1 MTATAPEHV
10 PVVVIGAG
18 PTGLTAATLMARHGV
33 PALVLERHRAP
44 YPLPRA
50 VHLDDE
56 VHRILQTVG
65 IHETFGAVTR
75 PARGMRL
82 LDGSHRVLAEFR
94 RDNPCGWHGFPEA
107 NMFDQ
112 PELEQLLRDNL
123 AEQPLVTLRGGME
136 VTALTPPPHNGAP
149 VRVTFRDEDTGVIHT
164 LLADSVLGCDGA
176 GSLVRAVIGSRMQDL
191 AAPQQWLVVDV
202 RCRLPLPA
210 WDGVHQIC
218 DPQRAATYMRI
229 GEDRYR
235 WEFRLHTGE
244 QPEELTDRQRLLALI
259 APWTPGIPE
268 DELHVLRTASY
279 TFRAQVAD
287 RWRQGRIFLL
297 GDAAHLTPPFIGQG
311 LGAGMR
317 DAHNLAWKLARVL
330 TGRAGETLLDTYQ
343 AERHRHA
350 RQLIRTA
357 VAIGAVMTG
366 GGTVTALA
374 RNTALPALSRLPGA
388 SRLVLS
394 AVSPPLRP
402 GPLAGSRRPGHPR
415 PGTRCP
421 QPRLPDAD
429 GTPRLLDERLGEG
442 FAVLATAPLSPALL
456 ALVRAL
462 DARVIHL
469 HAPRRRRS
477 GTDGAE
483 HRAEA
488 DPGTSALV
496 RWMGTAGAVLLRP
509 DRVVLATAARP
520 RRPGTTCGDDLAAAS
535 AAWAALLCGSGRA
548 AEGTPQGHGTT
559 VTAAE

>member
-1 MTATAPEHV
+1 MTATTPERV
-10 PVVVIGAG
+10 PVVVVGAG
-18 PTGLTAATLMARHGV
+18 PTGLTAATLLARHGV
-33 PALVLERHRAP
+33 PTLVLERHRAP

-56 VHRILQTVG
+56 VHRILQAVG
-65 IHETFGAVTR
+65 IHEKFSEITR

-82 LDGSHRVLAEFR
+82 LDGSHRVLAEFL
-94 RDNPCGWHGFPEA
+94 RDKPYGWHGFPQA

-123 AEQPLVTLRGGME
+123 AKHPLVTLRGGIE
-136 VTALTPPPHNGAP
+136 VTAVAPPPRSGAP
-149 VRVTFRDEDTGVIHT
+149 VEVSFRDEDTGVART
-164 LLADSVLGCDGA
+164 LLADAVLGCDGA
-176 GSLVRAVIGSRMQDL
+176 GSLARACIGSRMQDL
-191 AAPQQWLVVDV
+191 ATDQQWLVVDI

-218 DPQRAATYMRI
+218 DPQRAATYMRV

-235 WEFRLHTGE
+235 WEFRLRTGE
-244 QPEELTDRQRLLALI
+244 QPEELTDRKRLLALI

-287 RWRQGRIFLL
+287 RWHKGRIFLL

-311 LGAGMR
+311 MGAGMR

-330 TGRAGETLLDTYQ
+330 TGRASEALLDTYQ

-357 VAIGAVMTG
+357 VGVGAVMTG
-366 GGTVTALA
+366 GGTGTALA
-374 RNTALPALSRLPGA
+374 RKAILPAVSRLPGA
-388 SRLVLS
+388 SELVLS

-402 GPLAGSRRPGHPR
+402 GPLVGSRRLGHPR
-415 PGTRCP
+415 PGTLCP
-421 QPRLPDAD
+421 QPLVPGPD
-429 GTPRLLDERLGEG
+429 GTPRLLDDLLGEG
-442 FAVLATAPLSPALL
+442 FALLATAPLSPALH

-462 DARVIHL
+462 DARVVHL
-469 HAPRRRRS
+469 HDPRRQQP
-477 GTDGAE
+477 GTGGADLG
-483 HRAEA
+483 A
-488 DPGTSALV
+488 DPGTSALLH
-496 RWMGTAGAVLLRP
+496 WMGTAGAVLLRP

-520 RRPGTTCGDDLAAAS
+520 RPGRTCGDDLAAAVT
-535 AAWAALLCGSGRA
+535 AWAPMLCSRGRA
-548 AEGTPQGHGTT
+548 AGAP
-559 VTAAE
+559 

>member
-1 MTATAPEHV
+1 MTATIPEHV

-18 PTGLTAATLMARHGV
+18 PTGLTAATLLARRGV

-56 VHRILQTVG
+56 VHRILQAVG
-65 IHETFGAVTR
+65 IHDAFGAISR
-75 PARGMRL
+75 PTRGMRL

-94 RDNPCGWHGFPEA
+94 RDNPCGRYGFPEA

-112 PELEQLLRDNL
+112 PELERLLRDNL
-123 AEQPLVTLRGGME
+123 RHHPLVTLRGGIE
-136 VTALTPPPHNGAP
+136 VTAVTPPPHGGAP
-149 VRVTFRDEDTGVIHT
+149 VPVIYRDEDTGVSHT
-164 LLADSVLGCDGA
+164 VRADAVLGCDGA
-176 GSLVRAVIGSRMQDL
+176 GSLVRASIGSRMQDL
-191 AAPQQWLVVDV
+191 AHPQQWLVVDI

-218 DPQRAATYMRI
+218 DPRRAATYMRVA
-229 GEDRYR
+229 EDRYR
-235 WEFRLHTGE
+235 WEFRLRTGE
-244 QPEELTDRQRLLALI
+244 QPQEFTDRRRLLALI

-268 DELHVLRTASY
+268 EELHVLRTAAY

-287 RWRQGRIFLL
+287 GWRQGRIFLL

-311 LGAGMR
+311 MGAGMR

-330 TGRAGETLLDTYQ
+330 TGRASEALLDTYQ

-350 RQLIRTA
+350 QQLIRTA
-357 VAIGAVMTG
+357 VTVGAVMTG
-366 GGTVTALA
+366 GGTGTALA
-374 RNTALPALSRLPGA
+374 RKAVLPVLSRLPGA
-388 SRLVLS
+388 SGLVLS

-402 GPLAGSRRPGHPR
+402 GLLAGPRRPGHPH
-415 PGTRCP
+415 PGTLCP
-421 QPRLPDAD
+421 QPLLPDAD
-429 GTPRLLDERLGEG
+429 GDPRLLDDLFGEG
-442 FAVLATAPLSPALL
+442 FALLASTPLSPALHAL
-456 ALVRAL
+456 ARTL

-469 HAPRRRRS
+469 HDPRRQGS
-477 GTDGAE
+477 GTRRGAE

-488 DPGTSALV
+488 DPGTRALV

-520 RRPGTTCGDDLAAAS
+520 RRPDTTCGDDLAATS
-535 AAWAALLCGSGRA
+535 AAWASLLCSSGRA
-548 AEGTPQGHGTT
+548 AGGPPT
-559 VTAAE
+559 VVAEPR

>member
-1 MTATAPEHV
+1 MTATTPERV
-10 PVVVIGAG
+10 PVVVVGAG
-18 PTGLTAATLMARHGV
+18 PTGLTAATLLARHGV

-56 VHRILQTVG
+56 VHRILQAVG
-65 IHETFGAVTR
+65 IHEAFSEITR

-82 LDGSHRVLAEFR
+82 LDGSHRVLAEFL
-94 RDNPCGWHGFPEA
+94 RDKPYGWHGFPQA

-123 AEQPLVTLRGGME
+123 AKHPLVTLRGGIE
-136 VTALTPPPHNGAP
+136 VTSVAPPPHSGAP
-149 VRVTFRDEDTGVIHT
+149 VEVSFRDEDTGVART
-164 LLADSVLGCDGA
+164 LLADAVLGCDGA
-176 GSLVRAVIGSRMQDL
+176 GSLVRACIGSRMRDL
-191 AAPQQWLVVDV
+191 ATDQQWLVVDI

-218 DPQRAATYMRI
+218 DPQRAATYMRV

-235 WEFRLHTGE
+235 WEFRLRTGE
-244 QPEELTDRQRLLALI
+244 QPEELTDRKRLLALI
-259 APWTPGIPE
+259 APWTPGISE

-287 RWRQGRIFLL
+287 RWHKGRIFLL

-311 LGAGMR
+311 MGAGMR
-317 DAHNLAWKLARVL
+317 DAHNLTWKLARVL
-330 TGRAGETLLDTYQ
+330 TGRASEALLDTYQ

-357 VAIGAVMTG
+357 VGVGAVMTG
-366 GGTVTALA
+366 GGTGTALA
-374 RNTALPALSRLPGA
+374 RKAILPAVSRLPGA
-388 SRLVLS
+388 SELVLS

-402 GPLAGSRRPGHPR
+402 GPLVGSRRRGHPR
-415 PGTRCP
+415 PGTLCP
-421 QPRLPDAD
+421 QPLVPGPD
-429 GTPRLLDERLGEG
+429 GTPRLLDDLLGEG
-442 FAVLATAPLSPALL
+442 FALLATAPLSPALH

-469 HAPRRRRS
+469 HDPRRRP
-477 GTDGAE
+477 GTGGAE

-488 DPGTSALV
+488 GTSALV

-520 RRPGTTCGDDLAAAS
+520 RPGTTCGDDLAAP
-535 AAWAALLCGSGRA
+535 AAVWAPLLCSNGRA
-548 AEGTPQGHGTT
+548 AGAPPPWPPSRRDGG
-559 VTAAE
+559 

>member
-1 MTATAPEHV
+1 MTTTAPEHV
-10 PVVVIGAG
+10 PVAVIGAG
-18 PTGLTAATLMARHGV
+18 PTGLTAATLLARHGV
-33 PALVLERHRAP
+33 PSLVLERHRAP

-56 VHRILQTVG
+56 VHRILQAVG
-65 IHETFGAVTR
+65 IHEPFSAIAR

-82 LDGSHRVLAEFR
+82 LDGSHRVLAEFL
-94 RDNPCGWHGFPEA
+94 RDNPYGWHGFPQA

-123 AEQPLVTLRGGME
+123 EKHPLVTLRGGIE
-136 VTALTPPPHNGAP
+136 VTAVTPPPHSGAP
-149 VRVTFRDEDTGVIHT
+149 VQVTFRDEDTGVSRT
-164 LLADSVLGCDGA
+164 LLADAVLGCDGA
-176 GSLVRAVIGSRMQDL
+176 GSLVRASSGSRMQDL
-191 AAPQQWLVVDV
+191 ATPQQWLVVDV
-202 RCRLPLPA
+202 RCSPPLPA

-218 DPQRAATYMRI
+218 DPQRAATYMRV

-235 WEFRLHTGE
+235 WEFRLRTGE
-244 QPEELTDRQRLLALI
+244 QPEELTDRGRLLALI
-259 APWTPGIPE
+259 APWTRGIPE

-287 RWRQGRIFLL
+287 RWRNGRMFLL

-311 LGAGMR
+311 MGAGMR

-330 TGRAGETLLDTYQ
+330 TGRASEALLDTYQ

-357 VAIGAVMTG
+357 VAVGAVMTG
-366 GGTVTALA
+366 GGTGTALA
-374 RNTALPALSRLPGA
+374 RTAVLPALSRLPGA
-388 SRLVLS
+388 SGFVLS

-402 GPLAGSRRPGHPR
+402 GLLVGSRRLGHPR
-415 PGTRCP
+415 PGTLCP
-421 QPRLPDAD
+421 QPLVPGAD
-429 GTPRLLDERLGEG
+429 GTLRLLDDLLGEG
-442 FAVLATAPLSPALL
+442 FALLTTAPLSPALR

-462 DARVIHL
+462 DARVVHL
-469 HAPRRRRS
+469 RDFRRRP

-483 HRAEA
+483 HHAE
-488 DPGTSALV
+488 PGTSALA

-520 RRPGTTCGDDLAAAS
+520 RPGRACGDDLAAA
-535 AAWAALLCGSGRA
+535 AAVWAPLCLAPQAVRDLQAA
-548 AEGTPQGHGTT
+548 AET
-559 VTAAE
+559 

>member
-1 MTATAPEHV
+1 MTATTPERV
-10 PVVVIGAG
+10 PVVVVGAG
-18 PTGLTAATLMARHGV
+18 PTGLTAATLLARHGV
-33 PALVLERHRAP
+33 PTLVLERHRAP

-56 VHRILQTVG
+56 VHRILQAVG
-65 IHETFGAVTR
+65 IHEKFSEITR

-82 LDGSHRVLAEFR
+82 LDGSHRVLAEFL
-94 RDNPCGWHGFPEA
+94 RDKPYGWNGFPQA

-123 AEQPLVTLRGGME
+123 AKHPLVTLRGGIE
-136 VTALTPPPHNGAP
+136 VTAVAPPPHSGAP
-149 VRVTFRDEDTGVIHT
+149 VEVSFRDEDTGVART
-164 LLADSVLGCDGA
+164 LLADAVLGCDGA
-176 GSLVRAVIGSRMQDL
+176 GSLVRACIGSRLQDL
-191 AAPQQWLVVDV
+191 ATDQQWLVVDI

-218 DPQRAATYMRI
+218 DPQRAATYMRV

-235 WEFRLHTGE
+235 WEFRLRTGE
-244 QPEELTDRQRLLALI
+244 QPEELTDRKRLLALI

-287 RWRQGRIFLL
+287 RWHKGRIFLL

-311 LGAGMR
+311 MGAGMR

-330 TGRAGETLLDTYQ
+330 TGRASEALLDTYQ

-357 VAIGAVMTG
+357 VGVGAVMTG
-366 GGTVTALA
+366 GGTGTALA
-374 RNTALPALSRLPGA
+374 RKAILPAVSRLPGA
-388 SRLVLS
+388 SELVLS

-402 GPLAGSRRPGHPR
+402 GPLVGSRRLGHPR
-415 PGTRCP
+415 PGTLCP
-421 QPRLPDAD
+421 QPLVPGPDGA
-429 GTPRLLDERLGEG
+429 PRLLDDLLGEG
-442 FAVLATAPLSPALL
+442 FALLATAPLSPALH

-462 DARVIHL
+462 DARVVHL
-469 HAPRRRRS
+469 HDPRRQQP
-477 GTDGAE
+477 GTGGADLG
-483 HRAEA
+483 A
-488 DPGTSALV
+488 DPGTSALLH
-496 RWMGTAGAVLLRP
+496 WMGTAGAVLLRP

-520 RRPGTTCGDDLAAAS
+520 RPGRTCGDDLAAAVT
-535 AAWAALLCGSGRA
+535 AWAPMLCSRGA
-548 AEGTPQGHGTT
+548 IT
-559 VTAAE
+559 VATEPA

>member
-1 MTATAPEHV
+1 MTATTPEHV

-18 PTGLTAATLMARHGV
+18 PTGLTAATLLARHGV

-56 VHRILQTVG
+56 VHRILQAMA
-65 IHETFGAVTR
+65 IHETFSAITR

-94 RDNPCGWHGFPEA
+94 RDNPCGRYGFPEA

-112 PELEQLLRDNL
+112 PELEQLMRDNL
-123 AEQPLVTLRGGME
+123 QDHPLVTLRGGIE
-136 VTALTPPPHNGAP
+136 VTAVSSPPHGGAP
-149 VRVTFRDEDTGVIHT
+149 VPVTFRDEDTGVTRTI
-164 LLADSVLGCDGA
+164 LADAVLGCDGA
-176 GSLVRAVIGSRMQDL
+176 GSLVRASIGSRMQDL
-191 AAPQQWLVVDV
+191 AASQQWLVVDV
-202 RCRLPLPA
+202 RCRPPLPA

-218 DPQRAATYMRI
+218 DPQRAATYMRV

-235 WEFRLHTGE
+235 WEFRLRSGE
-244 QPEELTDRQRLLALI
+244 QPEELTDRERLLALI
-259 APWTPGIPE
+259 APWTRGIPE
-268 DELHVLRTASY
+268 TELHVLRTATY

-287 RWRQGRIFLL
+287 RWRTGRIFLL

-311 LGAGMR
+311 MGAGMR

-330 TGRAGETLLDTYQ
+330 TGRASDALLDTYQ

-357 VAIGAVMTG
+357 VSVGAVMTG
-366 GGTVTALA
+366 GGTGTALA
-374 RNTALPALSRLPGA
+374 RHAVLPALSRLPGA
-388 SRLVLS
+388 SALVLS

-402 GPLAGSRRPGHPR
+402 GPLAGSRRRGHPR
-415 PGTRCP
+415 PGTLCP
-421 QPRLPDAD
+421 QPVLPDAD
-429 GTPRLLDERLGEG
+429 GAPRLLDDLLGEG
-442 FAVLATAPLSPALL
+442 FAVLATASLSPALH

-469 HAPRRRRS
+469 HAPGRRRPGTG
-477 GTDGAE
+477 GTD
-483 HRAEA
+483 HCAEA

-496 RWMGTAGAVLLRP
+496 HWMGTAGAVLLRP

-520 RRPGTTCGDDLAAAS
+520 RRPGPPCGDDLAAAA
-535 AAWAALLCGSGRA
+535 AAWSPVLCSSGST
-548 AEGTPQGHGTT
+548 AEVTPTMATQPP
-559 VTAAE
+559 

>member
-18 PTGLTAATLMARHGV
+18 PTGLTAATLLARHGV

-56 VHRILQTVG
+56 VHRILQAVG
-65 IHETFGAVTR
+65 IHEAFGAITR

-94 RDNPCGWHGFPEA
+94 RDNPCGRYGFPEA

-112 PELEQLLRDNL
+112 PALEQLMRDNL
-123 AEQPLVTLRGGME
+123 TEHPLVTLRGGME
-136 VTALTPPPHNGAP
+136 VTALTPSPDSCGAP
-149 VRVTFRDEDTGVIHT
+149 VPVTVRDVDTGVTRT
-164 LLADSVLGCDGA
+164 LLADAVLGCDGA
-176 GSLVRAVIGSRMQDL
+176 GSLVRAAIGSRMQDL
-191 AAPQQWLVVDV
+191 AAPQQWLVVDI

-218 DPQRAATYMRI
+218 DPRRAATYMRV

-235 WEFRLHTGE
+235 WEFRLRTGE
-244 QPEELTDRQRLLALI
+244 RPEELTDRERLLALI

-287 RWRQGRIFLL
+287 RWRQGRVFLL

-311 LGAGMR
+311 MGAGMR

-357 VAIGAVMTG
+357 VAVGAVMTG
-366 GGTVTALA
+366 GGTATTLI
-374 RNTALPALSRLPGA
+374 RNAVLPVLSRLPGA

-402 GPLAGSRRPGHPR
+402 APLTCSRRPGHPR
-415 PGTRCP
+415 PGTLCP
-421 QPRLPDAD
+421 QPLLPDAE
-429 GTPRLLDERLGEG
+429 GTPRLLDDRLGEG
-442 FAVLATAPLSPALL
+442 FAVLATAPLSPALH

-462 DARVIHL
+462 GARVIHL
-469 HAPRRRRS
+469 HDARRQPP
-477 GTDGAE
+477 GTGGAE

-520 RRPGTTCGDDLAAAS
+520 RRPDATCGDDLAATS
-535 AAWAALLCGSGRA
+535 AAWAPLLCSSGRA
-548 AEGTPQGHGTT
+548 AEGTPT
-559 VTAAE
+559 VVT